1 MVTLFRL
8 SQRRLPAV
16 IAILAILLLFIAP
29 EISKTLEHRRATGNS
44 DITQSE
50 HQRMPGMVMA
60 GMDHSTM
67 DHSAMQLMTAAHSAL
82 PDSHSP
88 HHAHTSAMPSGMSM
102 MDDIACGYCLFMLH
116 FPLLLWVFVALFLLM
131 LLSSRAPPRQS
142 IIHFPHTHVT
152 GLCQPRAPPA
162 C

>member
-29 EISKTLEHRRATGNS
+29 EVSKTLEHRRATGS
-44 DITQSE
+44 SETVQSQ
-50 HQRMPGMVMA
+50 HPQMPVTVMA
-60 GMDHSTM
+60 GMDHSMM
-67 DHSAMQLMTAAHSAL
+67 DHCAMHQTPATHHAAADTHSA
-82 PDSHSP
+82 
-88 HHAHTSAMPSGMSM
+88 HHADSSAPGSGMSM
-102 MDDIACGYCLFMLH
+102 MDDLACGYCLFLLH
-116 FPLLLWVFVALFLLM
+116 FPLLMWIVVALIVLLQ
-131 LLSSRAPPRQS
+131 LTSRTPPLQ
-142 IIHFPHTHVT
+142 INPLFPATFFA